1 MIQASLAKLIIN
13 EINIFLDI
21 FAMNIILKEH
31 SNYFYKYLFQV
42 KTSINEV
49 ILKSLQGKT
58 NSITHVYKTIIFDTF
73 CYIKIRFRI
82 LIIKIKTNTTHLLSL
97 I

>member
-1 MIQASLAKLIIN
+1 
-13 EINIFLDI
+13 
-21 FAMNIILKEH
+21 MNIILKEH

-42 KTSINEV
+42 KTTIIE
-49 ILKSLQGKT
+49 LSLQGKT
-58 NSITHVYKTIIFDTF
+58 NSITHVTHVYKTIIFDTF
-73 CYIKIRFRI
+73 CYIKIRFGI